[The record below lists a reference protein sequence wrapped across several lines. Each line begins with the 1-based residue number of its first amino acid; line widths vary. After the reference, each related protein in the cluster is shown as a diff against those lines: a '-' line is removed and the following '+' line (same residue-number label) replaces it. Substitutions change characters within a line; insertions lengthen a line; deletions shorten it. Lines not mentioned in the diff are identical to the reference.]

1 MWRVHNTVQG
11 KRYNFTV
18 ITLQYGDVPV
28 ELEEDQAM
36 SMAMYSRSRASISD
50 HINKINQRG
59 SEGFM
64 QTYYCGYG
72 DDSIGDCA
80 DGALYIE
87 GVSMLMEKH
96 LQNNPLYRGTGAS
109 TRYLGWAKADFI
121 VPNEN
126 PVGRVYVEKLRAFY
140 IKARPVMVALFAQK
154 NGVDMNAIPEK
165 DTEGKLTEAGKALNA
180 AQTAVNAK
188 AFDVVRGFLPFGAAT
203 NVAVAMTLRQLRDH
217 ALWLQASDVDEA
229 RDVAEAMLEALK
241 GRYENSFGVKAETEQ
256 VRVQREAREK
266 EQLEFR
272 KQVAVELTLTELC
285 GVSNWNGPRCSSTWN
300 TKFSTNEEE
309 TLLNFPPGPR
319 PCGLPPHMGVHL
331 PVVEAQFLIDI
342 GSYRDIQRQQSVS
355 KNFPIA
361 TTVLGVEQWY
371 IEQLDE
377 SLKEE
382 AVALLEEAKEVS
394 GAFERAVDAQY
405 IVPMAYQVNFRMRGN
420 WDKFDYITELRTKTT
435 VHPTLRR
442 KMAIVAK
449 ELNALHPMQLRF
461 IDSED
466 VFDVRRGKQTITEK

>member
-1 MWRVHNTVQG
+1 MWRVHNRVQG

-50 HINKINQRG
+50 HIDKINERG

-109 TRYLGWAKADFI
+109 TRYLGWAKAEFI

-126 PVGRVYVEKLRAFY
+126 PVGRAYVEKLRAFY
-140 IKARPVMVALFAQK
+140 IKARPVMVALFARK
-154 NGVDMNAIPEK
+154 NGVDMDAVPERNA
-165 DTEGKLTEAGKALNA
+165 EGKLTEAGKALHT
-180 AQTAVNAK
+180 AQTAVNAN
-188 AFDVVRGFLPFGAAT
+188 AFDVVRGFLPFGAST

-217 ALWLQASDVDEA
+217 VVWLQASDVDEA

-241 GRYENSFGVKAETEQ
+241 GRYENSFGVKVETEEY
-256 VRVQREAREK
+256 RVQREVRE
-266 EQLEFR
+266 R
-272 KQVAVELTLTELC
+272 KQQKFRRKLVAELTANEIFQI
-285 GVSNWNGPRCSSTWN
+285 NYWEGPRYSSTWN
-300 TKFSTNEEE
+300 SEFDNTQQPI
-309 TLLNFPPGPR
+309 PPIIFGSR
-319 PCGLPPHMGVHL
+319 PCGLPPHVGVHL
-331 PVVEAQFLIDI
+331 PVLEAEILIDI

-361 TTVLGVEQWY
+361 TTRLGVEQWY

-377 SLKEE
+377 SLKKE
-382 AVALLEEAKEVS
+382 AIALLEEAKEVS

-442 KMAIVAK
+442 KMVIVAK
-449 ELNALHPMQLRF
+449 ELNAMHPMQLRF
-461 IDSED
+461 TDSED

>member
-1 MWRVHNTVQG
+1 MWRVHNRVQG

-18 ITLQYGDVPV
+18 ITLQYGDVPI

-50 HINKINQRG
+50 HIDKINERG

-109 TRYLGWAKADFI
+109 TRYLGWAKAEFI

-126 PVGRVYVEKLRAFY
+126 PVGRAYVEKLRAFY
-140 IKARPVMVALFAQK
+140 IKARPMMVALFARK
-154 NGVDMNAIPEK
+154 NGVDMDAVPERNA
-165 DTEGKLTEAGKALNA
+165 EGKLTEAGKALHT
-180 AQTAVNAK
+180 AQTAVNAN
-188 AFDVVRGFLPFGAAT
+188 AFDVVRGFLPFGAST

-217 ALWLQASDVDEA
+217 VVWLQASDVDEA

-241 GRYENSFGVKAETEQ
+241 GRYENSFGVKVETEA

-272 KQVAVELTLTELC
+272 KKVVTEITKAELADVFHWE
-285 GVSNWNGPRCSSTWN
+285 GPGCRTFWDTQANNHPARSFPN
-300 TKFSTNEEE
+300 
-309 TLLNFPPGPR
+309 LLFDSR
-319 PCGLPPHMGVHL
+319 PCGLPPYMGIHL
-331 PVVEAQFLIDI
+331 PVVEAEFLIDI

-361 TTVLGVEQWY
+361 TAALGVEQWY

-382 AVALLEEAKEVS
+382 AIALLEEAKQVS
-394 GAFERAVDAQY
+394 AAFERAVDAQY

-461 IDSED
+461 TDSED